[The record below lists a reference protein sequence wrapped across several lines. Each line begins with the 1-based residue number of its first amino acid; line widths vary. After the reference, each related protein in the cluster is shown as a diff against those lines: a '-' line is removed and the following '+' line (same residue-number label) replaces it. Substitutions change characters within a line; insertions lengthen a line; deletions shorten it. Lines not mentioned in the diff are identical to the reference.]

1 MDQRKEGFQE
11 IWDILRKR
19 EAIWKQKS
27 RTDWVKL
34 GDQNTRYFHKI
45 ANGRKAHN
53 SISGLLCDGH
63 WVEDPDMVKKE
74 VVTYFSKM
82 YREESW
88 NQPKLHI
95 SFKRISKEQKEWLER
110 PFIAMEIEE
119 GLQSCDGSK
128 APGPDKYNFKA
139 KP

>member
-1 MDQRKEGFQE
+1 MEVQFQNAGKKIEKIDLKNEEMELEGNEMDQRKEEFQE

-34 GDQNTRYFHKI
+34 GDQNTRYFDKI
-45 ANGRKAHN
+45 ENGRKAHN
-53 SISGLLCDGH
+53 SISGLLCDSH

-82 YREESW
+82 CREES
-88 NQPKLHI
+88 
-95 SFKRISKEQKEWLER
+95 
-110 PFIAMEIEE
+110 
-119 GLQSCDGSK
+119 
-128 APGPDKYNFKA
+128 
-139 KP
+139 